1 MKTPRAPRALTYA
14 ATARRRL
21 VFGFALAAALGLA
34 LLLDV
39 GMGEAEVARTIT
51 PGVVARVILHH
62 IPVVGSRFPIP
73 TETPGADIIVWQV
86 RLPRAV
92 GGALVGT
99 LLALA
104 GVAFQSLL
112 MNPLADPYTVG
123 VASGAALGSFAVLL
137 LGGAA
142 WLGGGAQALAAF
154 VAGLLAVT

>member
-1 MKTPRAPRALTYA
+1 MKTPRSPRALTQA

-21 VFGFALAAALGLA
+21 AFSFALAAALGLA

-39 GMGEAEVARTIT
+39 GMGETEVARTIT

-62 IPVVGSRFPIP
+62 LPAVGSRFPIP
-73 TETPGADIIVWQV
+73 AATLGADRIDAIVWQI
-86 RLPRAV
+86 RLPHAI

-112 MNPLADPYTVG
+112 MNPL
-123 VASGAALGSFAVLL
+123 
-137 LGGAA
+137 
-142 WLGGGAQALAAF
+142 
-154 VAGLLAVT
+154 